1 MGPETLNNTILS
13 CFLVGEPTC
22 PHPAVS
28 NSASGAPAAT
38 DYQVGQSLSF
48 TCSQGFQ
55 LDGAQQITC
64 GAGGRWQPEPPRCLP
79 LPAATNVPP
88 TTGSEASRVP
98 ATTGSEDATV
108 QQEKEAAP
116 PSATGECG
124 VPPAVRVPQASLA
137 SKYVSMTLFASGYRV
152 HYVCDVGYQQASG
165 SRYRKCVDGTWTPL
179 QLRCESKNFFSL

>member
-1 MGPETLNNTILS
+1 MLL

-48 TCSQGFQ
+48 TCSQGFR

-79 LPAATNVPP
+79 LPAATTTTTVPP
-88 TTGSEASRVP
+88 TSGSQASRLPATKGSEA
-98 ATTGSEDATV
+98 ATV
-108 QQEKEAAP
+108 QREEVAAP

-124 VPPAVRVPQASLA
+124 VPPAVGVPQASLA
-137 SKYVSMTLFASGYRV
+137 SKYVPMTLFAAGYRV
-152 HYVCDVGYQQASG
+152 HYVCDVGYQQAGG